1 MFDEIKNIASGKKEL
16 RDFGLVIGGMLV
28 GISMIF
34 WWFGRWS
41 YPVWGGAGIILVG
54 AALFVPFVLRPLQK
68 TWMAFAVVM
77 GWGMTRFILGV
88 LYYGVFT
95 VVHGIGR
102 IVGKEFLDV
111 RYKDG
116 SSTYW
121 VKRVS
126 RDVPVSEYERQF

>member
-16 RDFGLVIGGMLV
+16 RDFGFVVGGVLVAVSMVFWWLERESHRVWGSV
-28 GISMIF
+28 GI
-34 WWFGRWS
+34 
-41 YPVWGGAGIILVG
+41 VLAGAGLFAPFILK
-54 AALFVPFVLRPLQK
+54 PLQK
-68 TWMAFAVVM
+68 VWMAFAVVM
-77 GWGMTRFILGV
+77 GWVMTRFILGA

-95 VVHGIGR
+95 VVHGIGW
-102 IVGKEFLDV
+102 IVGKEFLDM

-121 VKRVS
+121 VKRAS